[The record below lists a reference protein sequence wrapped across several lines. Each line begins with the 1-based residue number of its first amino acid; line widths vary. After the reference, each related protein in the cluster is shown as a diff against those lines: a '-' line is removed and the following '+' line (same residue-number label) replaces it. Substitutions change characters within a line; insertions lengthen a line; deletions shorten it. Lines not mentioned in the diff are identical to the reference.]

1 MTHIKNKFSNLAAG
15 IGASALVML
24 LGVKDAAAQAVTP
37 GGQAGFAIDPLEAN
51 VPIVDD
57 TAVRDNLTNVNVW
70 VNSGFTILVGVAF
83 LYFVWQVIKYAL
95 AKGPDDKEE
104 ARGAMIGGIIAL
116 LVIVGIWGIIAFLS
130 STLGIGIGGLGS
142 RPAI

>member
-1 MTHIKNKFSNLAAG
+1 MTLKNKLSNLVAGSSAA
-15 IGASALVML
+15 ALVML
-24 LGVKDAAAQAVTP
+24 LGVKEAAAQAVTP
-37 GGQAGFAIDPLEAN
+37 GGQAGFVIDPLEAN

-70 VNSGFTILVGVAF
+70 VNSGFTILTGVAMV
-83 LYFVWQVIKYAL
+83 YFVWQVIKYAL
-95 AKGPDDKEE
+95 AKGPDAKEE
-104 ARGAMIGGIIAL
+104 ARGAMIGGVIAL

-130 STLGIGIGGLGS
+130 STLGIGVGGTGV